1 MRVNR
6 IRALAALTAVVFACG
21 DGGAQPADPADPRL
35 PDKELV
41 PPFAMKQPD
50 GSWRGISIDL
60 WRRVAERSH
69 LRYRFAE
76 AESVQSLVDGT
87 AEGSFDAAI
96 AAPIA
101 SSGESHSITSSA
113 SATSVGGTSRPM
125 AFAVFKLITNG

>member
-41 PPFAMKQPD
+41 IGTKEAPPFAMKQPD

-76 AESVQSLVDGT
+76 AESVQAWWT
-87 AEGSFDAAI
+87 APRRVRSM
-96 AAPIA
+96 PP
-101 SSGESHSITSSA
+101 SQ
-113 SATSVGGTSRPM
+113 R
-125 AFAVFKLITNG
+125 

>member
-41 PPFAMKQPD
+41 IGTKEAPPFAMKQPD

-60 WRRVAERSH
+60 WRRVAERSDGIIQH
-69 LRYRFAE
+69 SDQGTPKLRWRC
-76 AESVQSLVDGT
+76 
-87 AEGSFDAAI
+87 
-96 AAPIA
+96 
-101 SSGESHSITSSA
+101 
-113 SATSVGGTSRPM
+113 RPSKRGRVKGPM
-125 AFAVFKLITNG
+125 RG